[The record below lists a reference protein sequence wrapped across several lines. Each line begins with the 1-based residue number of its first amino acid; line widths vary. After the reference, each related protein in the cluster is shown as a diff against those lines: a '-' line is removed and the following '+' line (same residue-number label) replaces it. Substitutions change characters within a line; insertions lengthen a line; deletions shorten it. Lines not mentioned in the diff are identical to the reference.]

1 MDKFTTAFGDDYLA
15 FWVNGTYNIV
25 LNSNIISNPSDAQ
38 DLYDEQLTWLQE
50 RLQYAQDHH
59 ARLIFVF
66 GHHPWF
72 LYDDQED
79 ESELTGASIVTDWG
93 PTTRQ
98 FPDGYFVLPK
108 VRRQVFLQL
117 FEQYKVKAC
126 FSGHFHQ
133 NHVAKT
139 SFGMDMIITG
149 PLSIVF
155 DSTGKKKTNSAQSS
169 GEHHNDNHVEPEPT
183 ARGVRLVQVDAE
195 SSFTHRFLT
204 LDEWVTGSMGA
215 STVH

>member
-1 MDKFTTAFGDDYLA
+1 MYE
-15 FWVNGTYNIV
+15 
-25 LNSNIISNPSDAQ
+25 
-38 DLYDEQLTWLQE
+38 EQLKWLQE
-50 RLQYAQDHH
+50 RLQHARDHH
-59 ARLIFVF
+59 NPPARMIFVF

-117 FEQYKVKAC
+117 FEQYKVTAC

-133 NHVAKT
+133 NHVAQT

-155 DSTGKKKTNSAQSS
+155 DSNGKNTS
-169 GEHHNDNHVEPEPT
+169 GGKDNDNDNHQEEPEPA
-183 ARGVRLVQVDAE
+183 ARGVRLVQVGTE

-204 LDEWVTGSMGA
+204 LDGRSK
-215 STVH
+215 